1 MDNCGFVCFQMI
13 GQKKKGT
20 AMSSQEDRPN
30 TEKETAMRS
39 EEDRPN
45 SK

>member
-1 MDNCGFVCFQMI
+1 MVLYVSKGFDE
-13 GQKKKGT
+13 KKET
-20 AMSSQEDRPN
+20 AMSSEEDRPN